1 MNVMNDELLYQYLI
15 VGVFGV
21 VINGVLLCSCLGN
34 FTDKDLLDEP
44 QENKQED
51 TNQEE
56 KEDSSNTE
64 EDNFNQEEDN
74 FNQEEDNFNQEEDNF
89 NQEEDNFNQDED
101 NFNQEE
107 DNINQE
113 ENNINQ
119 EATSSNDIDNSIIYK
134 AFNLM
139 TRKQLIRFVGKEHTY
154 KNKKDLIYIA
164 INKFI
169 LISIN
174 RIDNLPVFVKNFI
187 KNNKDLI

>member
-15 VGVFGV
+15 VGVFGI

-44 QENKQED
+44 QENIINQHED

-56 KEDSSNTE
+56 K

-74 FNQEEDNFNQEEDNF
+74 FNQEEDNFNQEENSS
-89 NQEEDNFNQDED
+89 NTEEDEEKEDSSSNDE
-101 NFNQEE
+101 
-107 DNINQE
+107 E
-113 ENNINQ
+113 ENSINQ

-154 KNKKDLIYIA
+154 KNKKDLIFIA

>member
-34 FTDKDLLDEP
+34 FTDKDVLDEP
-44 QENKQED
+44 IENIINQHED

-56 KEDSSNTE
+56 KEDSLNTE

-74 FNQEEDNFNQEEDNF
+74 FNQEEDSSNTEED
-89 NQEEDNFNQDED
+89 EEKEDSSSNDE
-101 NFNQEE
+101 
-107 DNINQE
+107 E

-154 KNKKDLIYIA
+154 KNKKDLIFIA

>member
-44 QENKQED
+44 IENIINQQED

-56 KEDSSNTE
+56 KEDSLSTEENNFNQEENSSNTE
-64 EDNFNQEEDN
+64 EDEDNFNQEEDSSN
-74 FNQEEDNFNQEEDNF
+74 T
-89 NQEEDNFNQDED
+89 DED
-101 NFNQEE
+101 NINQEE

-119 EATSSNDIDNSIIYK
+119 EVTSSNDIDNSIIYK

-154 KNKKDLIYIA
+154 KNKKDLIFIA

>member
-15 VGVFGV
+15 VGVFGI

-44 QENKQED
+44 QENIINQHED

-56 KEDSSNTE
+56 KEDSLSTE

-74 FNQEEDNFNQEEDNF
+74 FNQEENSSNTEED
-89 NQEEDNFNQDED
+89 EEKED
-101 NFNQEE
+101 SSSNDE

-119 EATSSNDIDNSIIYK
+119 ETTSSNDIDNSIIYK

>member
-34 FTDKDLLDEP
+34 FTDKDILDEP
-44 QENKQED
+44 QENIINQHED

-56 KEDSSNTE
+56 KEDSLNTE

-74 FNQEEDNFNQEEDNF
+74 FNQEEDSSNTEEDEN
-89 NQEEDNFNQDED
+89 

-154 KNKKDLIYIA
+154 KNKKDLIFIA

>member
-56 KEDSSNTE
+56 KEDSSNT
-64 EDNFNQEEDN
+64 
-74 FNQEEDNFNQEEDNF
+74 EEDNF

>member
-34 FTDKDLLDEP
+34 FTDKDVLDEP
-44 QENKQED
+44 IENIINQYED

-56 KEDSSNTE
+56 KEDSLNTE
-64 EDNFNQEEDN
+64 EDNFNQEEDSSN
-74 FNQEEDNFNQEEDNF
+74 TEE
-89 NQEEDNFNQDED
+89 DED

-119 EATSSNDIDNSIIYK
+119 EVTSSNDIDNSIIYK

>member
-34 FTDKDLLDEP
+34 FTDKDVLDEP
-44 QENKQED
+44 IENIINQHED

-64 EDNFNQEEDN
+64 EDNFNQEENSSNTEED
-74 FNQEEDNFNQEEDNF
+74 EDNFNQEEDSSNT
-89 NQEEDNFNQDED
+89 EEED

-119 EATSSNDIDNSIIYK
+119 EVTSSNDIDNSIIYK